1 MCGPLLLAL
10 IAIPTLEIWIFIEV
24 GARIGA
30 LPTILLIFLTAAA
43 GLAAAREQSL
53 ATVDKLRRGQLPAEA
68 SALQGPLLLL
78 AALCLL
84 IPGFATD
91 LLGALLLLPPIRAAA
106 ARALIRRYGRPRPPD
121 DPDDPSGLGGP
132 GGTIIVVR
140 RRDP

>member
-91 LLGALLLLPPIRAAA
+91 LIGALLLLPPIRAAA

-121 DPDDPSGLGGP
+121 DPDHPSGLGGP
-132 GGTIIVVR
+132 DGTIIVVR

>member
-1 MCGPLLLAL
+1 MCGPLLFAL
-10 IAIPTLEIWIFIEV
+10 IAIPTLEIWILIEV

-53 ATVDKLRRGQLPAEA
+53 ATLDKLRRGELPADVT
-68 SALQGPLLLL
+68 ALQGPLLLL

-91 LLGALLLLPPIRAAA
+91 LTGALLLIPPIRSAA
-106 ARALIRRYGRPRPPD
+106 ARALIRRF
-121 DPDDPSGLGGP
+121 GGP
-132 GGTIIVVR
+132 RGPGDPGGSGTIIVVR
-140 RRDP
+140 RRD